1 MKYDFD
7 TEIPRD
13 HTGSV
18 KWGIMLDEHDP
29 VGFRPSDRY
38 LGENRVLP
46 MWVADMDFRCAQPII
61 DALTARAQHGI
72 YGYSF
77 PTDSYREA
85 VVGWMAK
92 RHGWTIDPAWIVTT
106 PGVVPGITTLVHAF
120 VKPGEKVL
128 VQNPV
133 YSPFSSAAE
142 NNGASV
148 VNNALIFRDG
158 RYWMDFEDL
167 EAKAR
172 DPLVTMAILCNPH
185 NPIGRVWSP
194 DELIRYAEICI
205 ANDVLIVTDEI
216 HGDLIMS
223 GVTFKP
229 LAGLHADFA
238 SRVISCTAP
247 SKTFN
252 LAGLQVSNIIIADE
266 GLRKRF
272 IDAVRSTGLFVPG
285 AFAVV
290 AVEAAYRYGD
300 EWLDQ
305 VLAYIE
311 GNLRYMEQYF
321 AENIP
326 QIKVMPLEG
335 TYLAWLDCRALEL
348 DKDEMQHLM
357 LDEARVYLEGGTE
370 FGAEGEGFQRVN
382 IACPRSILADA
393 LGRIRAAVAN
403 RQAVR

>member
-1 MKYDFD
+1 MNYDFD
-7 TEIPRD
+7 TEIPRENTD
-13 HTGSV
+13 SV
-18 KWGIMLDEHDP
+18 KWGIMLDENDP
-29 VGFRPSDRY
+29 VGFRATDRY
-38 LGENRVLP
+38 FGENRVLP

-61 DALTARAQHGI
+61 DALTARAQHGLF
-72 YGYSF
+72 GYSF

-92 RHGWTIDPAWIVTT
+92 RHGWTIDPSWIVTT
-106 PGVVPGITTLVHAF
+106 PGVVAGLTTLIRAF
-120 VKPGEKVL
+120 VERGEKVL

-133 YSPFSSAAE
+133 YSPFKSAAE
-142 NNGASV
+142 NNGAVV
-148 VNNALIFRDG
+148 VNNPLIYRDG
-158 RYWMDFEDL
+158 RYFMDFDDL

-172 DPLVTMAILCNPH
+172 DPQVKMAILCNPH

-194 DELIRYAEICI
+194 EELTRFAEICI
-205 ANDVLIVTDEI
+205 ANEVLIVSDEI

-229 LAGLHADFA
+229 LASLSEDFA
-238 SRVISCTAP
+238 QRVISCTAP

-266 GLRKRF
+266 VLRKRF
-272 IDAVRSTGLFVPG
+272 TEAVRATGLFVPG

-290 AVEAAYRYGD
+290 AVEAAYRHGD

-311 GNLRYMEQYF
+311 GNARYLEQYF

-326 QIKVMPLEG
+326 QIKVLPLEG
-335 TYLAWLDCRALEL
+335 TYLVWLDCRALEL
-348 DKDEMQHLM
+348 DKEAMQQLM
-357 LDEARVYLEGGTE
+357 LGEARVYLEGGHE
-370 FGAEGEGFQRVN
+370 FGEEGDGFQRIN
-382 IACPRSILADA
+382 IACPRSILVEA
-393 LGRIRAAVAN
+393 LERIRAAGVN
-403 RQAVR
+403 RQG